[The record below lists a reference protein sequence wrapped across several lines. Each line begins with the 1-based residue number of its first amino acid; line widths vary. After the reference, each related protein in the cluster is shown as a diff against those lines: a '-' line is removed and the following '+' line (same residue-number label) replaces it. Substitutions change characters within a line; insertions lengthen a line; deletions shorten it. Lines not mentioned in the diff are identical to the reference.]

1 MTTKTNRRGTAPAR
15 TDESSAGTKGGRR
28 RGGALPLVL
37 GLFWLV
43 VAFYPVFYML
53 STSLRTEESFRTGNS
68 FLPPLS
74 PTLENYATVLRS
86 GFGLYFLNTV
96 FVVVVSVFLIVATSL
111 LASYV
116 IARVRSRVVQAV
128 FNVFLLGLAIP
139 LQAAIIPIYILM
151 IRLNIYDTL
160 LALVFPSVAFGIPLT
175 VLVLV
180 NFIRDIPRELYE
192 AMVIEGATHY
202 RILKDLVLPLSRP
215 ALVTVTIYNSLQVW
229 NGFLFPLILTQSPNV
244 RVLPLA
250 LWNFQGEYT
259 INIPVVMAAVFL
271 SSLPIIFLYVVARRQ
286 LLSGLTAGFGK

>member
-1 MTTKTNRRGTAPAR
+1 MTTKTGERGTTPPR
-15 TDESSAGTKGGRR
+15 TDEGAGNARGPRR
-28 RGGALPLVL
+28 RGGVLPLVL
-37 GLFWLV
+37 GLLWFL

-116 IARVRSRVVQAV
+116 IARVRSRVVQAI

-192 AMVIEGATHY
+192 AMIIEGGTHY

-215 ALVTVTIYNSLQVW
+215 ALVTVTIYNALQVW

>member
-1 MTTKTNRRGTAPAR
+1 MVARTGKRDATSGPADENTPKPVKRRG
-15 TDESSAGTKGGRR
+15 E
-28 RGGALPLVL
+28 LVPFVV
-37 GLFWLV
+37 GLLWFL

-53 STSLRTEESFRTGNS
+53 MTSLRTEESFRGGNS

-74 PTLENYATVLRS
+74 PTLENYVTVLQS
-86 GFGLYFLNTV
+86 GFILYFINTV
-96 FVVVVSVFLIVATSL
+96 FVVVLSVFFIVVTSL

-116 IARVRSRVVQAV
+116 IARIKGRIVQAV

-192 AMVIEGATHY
+192 AMIIEGGTHY

-215 ALVTVTIYNSLQVW
+215 ALVTVTIYNALQVW

-259 INIPVVMAAVFL
+259 INIPLVMAAVFL

>member
-1 MTTKTNRRGTAPAR
+1 MTTKKRERGATPAR
-15 TDESSAGTKGGRR
+15 TDEGTEDTKGSRR
-28 RGGALPLVL
+28 RSGVLPLVL
-37 GLFWLV
+37 GLLWFL

-68 FLPPLS
+68 FLPSLS
-74 PTLENYATVLRS
+74 PTLENYATVLGS

-116 IARVRSRVVQAV
+116 IARVRSRVVQFV

-215 ALVTVTIYNSLQVW
+215 ALVTVTIYNALQVW

>member
-1 MTTKTNRRGTAPAR
+1 MTTKTRERGATPAR
-15 TDESSAGTKGGRR
+15 TDEGTGDTKGSRR
-28 RGGALPLVL
+28 RGGVLPLVL
-37 GLFWLV
+37 GLLWFL

-74 PTLENYATVLRS
+74 PTLENYATVLGS

-116 IARVRSRVVQAV
+116 IARVRSRVVQLV

-215 ALVTVTIYNSLQVW
+215 ALVTVTIYNALQVW